1 MNIPVVEELCAFTG
15 LPEEEVWRRLDAGI
29 MGTANSFREAADVER
44 WYRETDAYL
53 FELANYD
60 ESPLLDALARL
71 MARLLKDKSK
81 RVLDY
86 GCGIGT
92 FALILAQKGL
102 LVTACDI
109 NKNNE
114 AFLRFRAAR
123 RGFSDAIEVIDPES
137 ALNRPDY
144 YAMISCQHVLEHVPD
159 PRALLRQMKDALA
172 VHGIF
177 WGVAPFDLV
186 GDLFPEHR
194 PEHAHLKLE
203 DLCQEVGLFHVQS
216 EPFGGLENYP
226 FILVAAVKTGI
237 DSQPSRDSQKT

>member
-1 MNIPVVEELCAFTG
+1 MNIPVIEELCAFTG
-15 LPEEEVWRRLDAGI
+15 LPEEEVWLRLDAGI
-29 MGTANSFREAADVER
+29 GGTAESFRKEPDEER

-60 ESPLLDALARL
+60 ESPLLDSLAGL
-71 MARLLKDKSK
+71 MARLMKDKSK

-92 FALILAQKGL
+92 FALMLAQKGL

-114 AFLRFRAAR
+114 AFLRFRVAR
-123 RGFSDAIEVIDPES
+123 RGFSEAIEVVDPET
-137 ALNRPDY
+137 ALNRPNY

-159 PRALLRQMKDALA
+159 PRALLKRMKDALI
-172 VHGIF
+172 VSGIF

-186 GDLFPEHR
+186 GELFPEHR
-194 PEHAHLKLE
+194 PELANLKLE
-203 DLCQEVGLFHVQS
+203 DLCQEVGLLHVQS
-216 EPFGGLENYP
+216 EPFGGLDNYQ
-226 FILVAAVKTGI
+226 FILVAAVKAESDT
-237 DSQPSRDSQKT
+237 